1 MNVTC
6 SRRVSLTETV
16 STILEG
22 RPGSWGVYARH
33 LGTGEIVAID
43 EHTERRTESSA
54 KHFILV
60 TYASLVAAGELD
72 SDQRVAMSAGDRV
85 LGSGV
90 LRYLAP
96 GLAPTLDDLA
106 WLMVIVSDNVAT
118 NMLLREVGG
127 PDAVNA
133 TMDRLG
139 LPTARIRSAIGFSE
153 PGEEFDLRFA
163 TSSARDLAESFAVIA
178 EPERVGLDPAA
189 AQRCRDILFRQ
200 QHDDRLSRRVPHLHH
215 ARDFDVE
222 MPLRAYTKPGFSP
235 GYSIDAG
242 LFETAEARW
251 VAAVMADGLPDVRS
265 GPDDV
270 GPTTCADIGESLC
283 AAWSPGLP

>member
-1 MNVTC
+1 MA
-6 SRRVSLTETV
+6 LTGTV
-16 STILEG
+16 SAILAG
-22 RPGSWGVYARH
+22 RPGSWGVYARN
-33 LGTGEIVAID
+33 LDTGEVVAID
-43 EHTERRTESSA
+43 EHTERRTESSG
-54 KHFILV
+54 KQFILV
-60 TYASLVAAGELD
+60 TYASQVAAGELD
-72 SDQRVAMSAGDRV
+72 AEHRVTMSVDDRV

-90 LRYLAP
+90 LRYLSP

-106 WLMVIVSDNVAT
+106 WLMIIVSDNVAT

-127 PDAVNA
+127 PESVNA
-133 TMDRLG
+133 AMDRLG
-139 LPTARIRSAIGFSE
+139 LPTARIRSAIRFSE
-153 PGEEFDLRFA
+153 PGEDFNLEFA
-163 TSSARDLAESFAVIA
+163 TSSPRDLAESFAVIA
-178 EPERVGLDPAA
+178 EPERAGLDPAA

-222 MPLRAYTKPGFSP
+222 MPLRAYTKPGFTP

-251 VAAVMADGLPDVRS
+251 VAGVMAEGLPDLRS

-270 GPTTCADIGESLC
+270 GPTTCAEIGETLC